1 MVFKACVFQNQH
13 FYCFEIKE
21 EWLVVLHLEAFFDSN
36 LTMLSVDSSYQSH
49 CKIKYEFGQLLL
61 PFCQP
66 SVSNPSH
73 WFLECHT
80 TEGHTA
86 VVWVRSFSCNLHL
99 CELGPQFLVGR
110 FRRVVEPLGVG
121 ASLEE
126 VSHLWWDLGGG
137 VAVLPGSSLLHDC
150 RYHVTS
156 HFRPLLPCCLCQDRL
171 YPFLNHEPTFVSDI
185 L

>member
-1 MVFKACVFQNQH
+1 LFRLSFIDLNTNKDALKAVGLNYSNILVFKACVFQNQH

-73 WFLECHT
+73 
-80 TEGHTA
+80 
-86 VVWVRSFSCNLHL
+86 
-99 CELGPQFLVGR
+99 
-110 FRRVVEPLGVG
+110 
-121 ASLEE
+121 
-126 VSHLWWDLGGG
+126 
-137 VAVLPGSSLLHDC
+137 
-150 RYHVTS
+150 
-156 HFRPLLPCCLCQDRL
+156 
-171 YPFLNHEPTFVSDI
+171 
-185 L
+185 